1 MTDELRS
8 RLPVAVLVAVAVQ
21 AAAALMWGGAA
32 SARIAALEARAER
45 QGTVIERLARV
56 EEQVSATRA
65 AVERMEQR
73 MGERRGE

>member
-8 RLPVAVLVAVAVQ
+8 RLPAAVLVAVAVQ

-45 QGTVIERLARV
+45 QGTVIERLARL
-56 EEQVSATRA
+56 EEQVAATRA
-65 AVERMEQR
+65 GVERL
-73 MGERRGE
+73 ERRTEEPS